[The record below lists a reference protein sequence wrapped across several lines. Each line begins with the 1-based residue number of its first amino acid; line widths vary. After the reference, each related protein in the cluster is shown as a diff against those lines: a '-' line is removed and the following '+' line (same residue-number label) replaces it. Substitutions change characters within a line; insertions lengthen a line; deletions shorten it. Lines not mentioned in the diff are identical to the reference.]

1 MRKVLKSH
9 VLAQLSEHQNTY
21 YSAISLDL
29 LLWLLQFIIT
39 LQSDRIPC
47 TDILSR
53 TEITS
58 LVRSLQLDITEH
70 LRAVCTITAKLG

>member
-1 MRKVLKSH
+1 MSV
-9 VLAQLSEHQNTY
+9 HQNTY

-39 LQSDRIPC
+39 LQRDRIPG

-58 LVRSLQLDITEH
+58 LVRSIQLDITEH
-70 LRAVCTITAKLG
+70 LRAVCTKNTAKLELIL